1 MAQPLS
7 RGRDIPIVQ
16 GRQGRYEEAVHLL
29 EKSLDMRIK
38 LVAFNHSNVMNS
50 YVNLA
55 WISIKQALEMHVKL
69 LEIKI
74 PAVAPS
80 DHLIHCICF
89 EQAFPCRFP
98 RTSSNKLYGLLY
110 VSVAFTCVQ
119 AKYQQAKYGSA
130 KYAKVASL
138 IIKIN
143 AKPKQLCRCLSTTVF
158 TVTLVTVLQSLSQ
171 YCSRC
176 DSTTVVAS

>member
-1 MAQPLS
+1 
-7 RGRDIPIVQ
+7 
-16 GRQGRYEEAVHLL
+16 
-29 EKSLDMRIK
+29 MRIK

-171 YCSRC
+171 YYSRC